1 MHQPLLNRTP
11 TPPASDIY
19 HTSFVDIRRTTCSH
33 RNSPRHSPVHPEHA
47 LPTRLRQLRL
57 ALRVENSR
65 STTRLNGSPLR
76 LGVTRR
82 PTDQECPAIAPTFP
96 GAIGPWESHT
106 SQKPSESRAPWVAE
120 PRAARRAAAWR
131 SESSPKLS
139 RLAGDSAARPGLRL
153 RCMARLAGQGRHPSH
168 QRSTVRTP
176 GFTPKRRGVPKRQQ
190 PTLSVTHIGRQGA
203 IVKSCG

>member
-33 RNSPRHSPVHPEHA
+33 RNSPRHSPLHPEHA

-82 PTDQECPAIAPTFP
+82 PTDQECPAIARTFP
-96 GAIGPWESHT
+96 GAIGPWELHT
-106 SQKPSESRAPWVAE
+106 SQKPSESPAPWVAE
-120 PRAARRAAAWR
+120 PRAARRARGEANCHRNSHA
-131 SESSPKLS
+131 LQ
-139 RLAGDSAARPGLRL
+139 AIRPLN
-153 RCMARLAGQGRHPSH
+153 
-168 QRSTVRTP
+168 P
-176 GFTPKRRGVPKRQQ
+176 GFGSAVWQGSPARAATRHINDQ
-190 PTLSVTHIGRQGA
+190 PSGPPDSPPNDEESRNVNSQP
-203 IVKSCG
+203 